1 LYEMYEEVAYDSKAD
16 FSDAVFD
23 RNAAAYSGLRRAGIT
38 NCGPPMIALARPR
51 SIRNGPLA
59 I

>member
-1 LYEMYEEVAYDSKAD
+1 MYEEVAYDSKAD